1 MSDLS
6 PPSAPRPESKID
18 QRSYL
23 AALCRAVPYHLVE
36 RVLADPTE
44 ASLSLQKSD
53 GVGLFIDLVGFTSTT
68 EKLTQAGASALG
80 VLAKLL
86 DALFSRLHV
95 EAFFPN
101 RGLVVEFAGDAM
113 TVVFRD
119 GESTHRAAAAALR
132 AQQIVAEE
140 CAKSEEPLLRL
151 LQARIG
157 LASGRIHL
165 AVVGDLARRASI
177 ATGSAVHGAI
187 ALQAKAKPGQTVT
200 DAVTARALINATT
213 TQLEPDLFVL
223 EALSQWPA
231 AAPVEKLGH
240 RLDVQIG
247 EKIALLEPFVPAPLA
262 RRLRTTP
269 NGWRIETEVRHAVV
283 VFAELLGFKSRSEAL
298 LDSSLL
304 MSRSL
309 LRAFQKYDGMV
320 LKVMA
325 TATGH
330 QAMVL
335 FGVHR
340 PSDNDNEKAVL
351 ASLEAI
357 TRLTSFRSSETE
369 LSMKVGI
376 HHGAVLFG
384 AVGSDAKHDL
394 TAIGDAVNIAAR
406 VASKANALEVVV
418 TEAVHEEIAGTFTTS
433 PAGPLVLKG
442 KQAPVPV
449 FAVHGI
455 AGVHAH
461 YARQRQTQRFSAGR
475 DGTQKKLEQLTD
487 AALGGHASFAG
498 LIGAAGLG
506 KSHLL
511 SGLVDRWVGQGGTA
525 VVGRCQL
532 STQATPLAPV
542 RQFFEA
548 FLGIGPSD
556 SELSRMQRLGPSL
569 RASGIGHES
578 TELISFL
585 QPVRRP
591 DGVDETSTDFSD
603 PETRERLM
611 LSVVAFANARFQQNK
626 TLYVLEDLHFA
637 DTLTLDLVK
646 RLSQLPRDRA
656 FLMVVTARPV
666 PMLDELRRSLH
677 HELEIAP
684 LDLRSATDLVCHEL
698 RATSADDDLMA
709 FLFSRTAGNPEY
721 LVQTL
726 RFLADRFLIRLSDG
740 MVTTGRLGAVTL
752 DEVVPPTW
760 QQVALARLDG
770 LTEIERRVLR
780 TASAIGFTFSEK
792 LLEETEV
799 ALSPDTIRNAVEALE
814 TQQLV
819 VNDPSGVRAYSFR
832 DELTRTM
839 AYSVIPQ
846 SERKAMHARIATVLQ
861 CSDSSQWP
869 ALAAT
874 IAHHFERADELVEA
888 LRWFERV
895 VEQTARAGLTREQAH
910 FSQRLERVKARLA
923 ETLSNR

>member
-1 MSDLS
+1 MSEL
-6 PPSAPRPESKID
+6 PLPSAPRPELTID
-18 QRSYL
+18 ERSYL

-44 ASLSLQKSD
+44 AALSLQKSD
-53 GVGLFIDLVGFTSTT
+53 GVGLFIDLVDFTSTT
-68 EKLTQAGASALG
+68 EKLTQAGGAALG

-86 DALFSRLHV
+86 DALFTRLHV

-101 RGLVVEFAGDAM
+101 QGFVVEFAGDAM
-113 TVVFRD
+113 TVVFRGD
-119 GESTHRAAAAALR
+119 QSAQRAAAAALK
-132 AQQIVAEE
+132 AQQVVTEE
-140 CAKSEEPLLRL
+140 CAKSPEPLLRL
-151 LQARIG
+151 LQARVG

-187 ALQAKAKPGQTVT
+187 AMQAKAKPGQTVT
-200 DAVTARALINATT
+200 DAVTARALIKATT

-223 EALSQWPA
+223 DALRQWPA
-231 AAPVEKLGH
+231 AAPLEKLGH
-240 RLDVQIG
+240 RLDEQVS
-247 EKIALLEPFVPAPLA
+247 EKIALLEPFVSAPLA

-283 VFAELLGFKSRSEAL
+283 VFAELAGFKSRSEAL

-309 LRAFQKYDGMV
+309 LRAFQKYDGLV

-357 TRLTSFRSSETE
+357 TRLASFRSSEAE
-369 LSMKVGI
+369 LSIKVGI

-394 TAIGDAVNIAAR
+394 TAIGDAVNLAAR

-418 TEAVHEEIAGTFTTS
+418 TEAVHEAIAGTFTTS
-433 PAGPLVLKG
+433 PVGPLTFKG
-442 KQAPVPV
+442 KHAPVSV

-461 YARQRQTQRFSAGR
+461 YARRRQTQRFSAGR
-475 DGTQKKLEQLTD
+475 DTALAKLEQVTD
-487 AALGGHASFAG
+487 AALGGHASFVG
-498 LIGAAGLG
+498 LIGAAGTG

-532 STQATPLAPV
+532 STQSTPLAPV

-548 FLGIGPSD
+548 FLGISPND
-556 SELSRMQRLGPSL
+556 SEVNRMQRLGPSL

-591 DGVDETSTDFSD
+591 DGVDETSTDFSQ

-611 LSVVAFANARFQQNK
+611 RSVVAFANARFQQNK

-637 DTLTLDLVK
+637 DTLTLELV
-646 RLSQLPRDRA
+646 RHLSLLPRDRA
-656 FLMVVTARPV
+656 FLMVVTGRPL

-684 LDLRSATDLVCHEL
+684 LDLRAAKELVCHEL
-698 RATSADDDLMA
+698 RASQADAELMA

-726 RFLADRFLIRLSDG
+726 RFLADRFLIRVSEG
-740 MVTTGRLGAVTL
+740 VVTTGRLGAVTL
-752 DEVVPPTW
+752 DEMVPPTW

-792 LLEETEV
+792 LLEETDV
-799 ALSPDTIRNAVEALE
+799 VLSPDTIRHAVEALE

-819 VNDPSGVRAYSFR
+819 VNDPAAVRAYSFR

-846 SERKAMHARIATVLQ
+846 SERKTMHARIATVLQ
-861 CSDSSQWP
+861 STEPSQWP

-874 IAHHFERADELVEA
+874 IAHHLERADQLADAV
-888 LRWFERV
+888 RWFERV
-895 VEQTARAGLTREQAH
+895 VEQTGRAGLTREQAH
-910 FSQRLERVKARLA
+910 FTERLQRVKARLV
-923 ETLSNR
+923 SQH